1 MAVKTVKLAPA
12 DERFKREF
20 PKIWEYRYGDRK
32 ELSHWSKHELP
43 LIQLIGKLDTDHWTK
58 LKRRHQTFY
67 TSMDP
72 RSKLNQTSV
81 NDLPKPH
88 GGIQQH
94 YYDQSRNRAE
104 HLLQEGR
111 TMYSLPDVH
120 FTGNRNKTARRQPS
134 IYNQH
139 AKNGFKF
146 WMEGDPNVNKI
157 SFCSKYT
164 FGSKYTIHGLGNAP
178 RN

>member
-104 HLLQEGR
+104 HLLQGIKLHEDSHLYITNTLRMALNSGWKETLMLTR
-111 TMYSLPDVH
+111 YLFV
-120 FTGNRNKTARRQPS
+120 PS
-134 IYNQH
+134 IHLVRSTRYMDLAMH
-139 AKNGFKF
+139 L
-146 WMEGDPNVNKI
+146 VTRL
-157 SFCSKYT
+157 S
-164 FGSKYTIHGLGNAP
+164 
-178 RN
+178 